1 LKDMPD
7 TPREPPPLTPPLR
20 SFLLDGVLQFTGQV
34 CRLPGVVRI
43 ALIGSLTTPKL
54 NPKDADVLVT
64 VEPLM
69 DLTDLARLGR
79 QLKGRGQT
87 RNSGA
92 DIFLAHPEPRYIGR
106 ICSWRECRL
115 GLRQSCR
122 ARHCGQREYLND
134 DLHVVKLETPLLVRP
149 PVELWPAVVA
159 HQDLPADVTERL
171 LHPLEELQQHPAP
184 P

>member
-1 LKDMPD
+1 MPE
-7 TPREPPPLTPPLR
+7 TPREPQPLMPPLR
-20 SFLLDGVLQFTGQV
+20 SFLLDGVLQFTRQV
-34 CRLPGVVRI
+34 CCLPCVLRI

-92 DIFLAHPEPRYIGR
+92 DIFLANPDPRYIGR

-115 GLRQSCR
+115 GLRLSCR

-134 DLHVVKLETPLLVRP
+134 DLHVVKLDTALLVLP

-171 LHPLEELQQHPAP
+171 LRPLKELQHRLAP